1 LEIRTLPEPEFHMSD
16 DITDDFD
23 TLELLQLGLVHLQQA
38 AIASGER
45 MVIVLEGRDGAGKD
59 GAIKRIVEHLSTRST
74 RVVALPKPTEREA
87 TQWYFQRYA
96 SHLPSAG
103 EIVIFNR
110 SWYNRAGVEVVM
122 GFSTPTQ
129 QAEFLGDAP
138 EFERMLVESGIKLV
152 KLWLDIDKKEQKK
165 RLAARRDN
173 PLKALKVSDMDV
185 VAQKKWQRYSAA
197 RDTMLERTHTPL
209 APWFCVRAD
218 DKKATRKAIIRHL
231 LQRLAPAEIARGYDA
246 PDPALLFAFEPEA
259 ITDGRLAK

>member
-1 LEIRTLPEPEFHMSD
+1 MSD
-16 DITDDFD
+16 DVTDDFD

-96 SHLPSAG
+96 NHLPSAG

-122 GFSTPTQ
+122 GFSTPAQ
-129 QAEFLGDAP
+129 QAEFLRDVP
-138 EFERMLVESGIKLV
+138 DFERMLVESGIRLV
-152 KLWLDIDKKEQKK
+152 KLWLDIDKKEQKR

-173 PLKALKVSDMDV
+173 PLKALKVSDMDA
-185 VAQKKWQRYSAA
+185 VALKKWDAYSAA

-218 DKKATRKAIIRHL
+218 NKKHARKAIIRHL
-231 LQRLAPAEIARGYDA
+231 LQRLAPTEIARDYEPAD
-246 PDPALLFAFEPEA
+246 PDILFAFDPAA
-259 ITDGRLAK
+259 IEDGRLAR